1 MVVLGVIG
9 GSSLVKFD
17 PTHEFGIIGLQVA
30 GKEDVTAK
38 TAHGEVHLQKI
49 ELEGGG
55 AKHTLIFMQRHS
67 HGSSC
72 GIASG
77 ITPPH
82 SINHKANIRALA
94 DQGVDAIVATTSV
107 GARALRPAAPSKRAA
122 LHAEPPLARS
132 RARRH
137 H

>member
-1 MVVLGVIG
+1 MRLGIIG
-9 GSSLVKFD
+9 GSSLVTFD
-17 PTHEFGIIGLQVA
+17 PKNEFDAIGLKIASSTNKTVDTEY
-30 GKEDVTAK
+30 GKVN
-38 TAHGEVHLQKI
+38 VKI
-49 ELEGGG
+49 MTLKGSGME
-55 AKHTLIFMQRHS
+55 HTLIFMQRHS